1 MFTSLS
7 HSSYLP
13 PTTASLTLR
22 TCTRVDA
29 CMHACTWT
37 YVQLSTRVDVRGR
50 MSLQLLILRDTARYC
65 VKSQQKSRNTT
76 HNRAE
81 FDLCVRGRACTC
93 VAAISVSAVIEISV
107 HVRSVSEA
115 VLGLA
120 LTYKYI

>member
-1 MFTSLS
+1 M
-7 HSSYLP
+7 H
-13 PTTASLTLR
+13 
-22 TCTRVDA
+22 A
-29 CMHACTWT
+29 CMHVRVHVRPRTWT

-120 LTYKYI
+120 LTYE